1 MLSGTISGM
10 RRFATGRRYWL
21 VVIAAMLVAAP
32 AHAFRCGNKLV
43 TEGMR
48 EADVI
53 ALCGEPVSRRNLGYV
68 LRNYVD
74 TTPGG
79 LQRGIVVYGYLT
91 EEVLVTELVYNL
103 GPRRLMRRLVFE
115 GGWLAEIE
123 QLGYGFRD

>member
-1 MLSGTISGM
+1 M

-21 VVIAAMLVAAP
+21 AVIAGMLVAAP

-53 ALCGEPVSRRNLGYV
+53 ALCGEPASRRNLGYA
-68 LRNYVD
+68 LRSYVD
-74 TTPGG
+74 TRRGG
-79 LQRGIVVYGYLT
+79 LHSGIAYGHLT
-91 EEVLVTELVYNL
+91 EEVLVTELVYNF

-123 QLGYGFRD
+123 QLGYGYRD